1 MLNSERIIGIDL
13 VRIDGDQGVYG
24 IYQSVDGG
32 GEWEKLTEA
41 SRVYDLLDYA
51 KDKFANTTPM
61 VIPQQIQS
69 ILRYEIMEEAAT
81 EKLKAVTNK
90 VEPVQPKTN
99 TIWWRRLLELVLKRK

>member
-1 MLNSERIIGIDL
+1 
-13 VRIDGDQGVYG
+13 
-24 IYQSVDGG
+24 
-32 GEWEKLTEA
+32 
-41 SRVYDLLDYA
+41 
-51 KDKFANTTPM
+51 M

-81 EKLKAVTNK
+81 EKLKAVPNK

>member
-1 MLNSERIIGIDL
+1 MLNSEKIIGIDL

-51 KDKFANTTPM
+51 KDKFSNTTPM

-81 EKLKAVTNK
+81 EKLKAATNK